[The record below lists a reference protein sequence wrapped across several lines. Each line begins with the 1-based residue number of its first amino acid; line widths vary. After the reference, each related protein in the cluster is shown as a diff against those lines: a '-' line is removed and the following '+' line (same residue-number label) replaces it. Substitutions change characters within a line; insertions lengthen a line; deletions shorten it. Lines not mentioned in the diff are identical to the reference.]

1 MISRRLTRRAKG
13 RMPGVN
19 PQFSFDNFIEPSYRD
34 IGYSQARGFEP
45 IEVHKFVWVKR
56 EKEMCQWHIYPL
68 NGFARMVNPG
78 VLSEARM
85 AET

>member
-1 MISRRLTRRAKG
+1 L
-13 RMPGVN
+13 PGVN
-19 PQFSFDNFIEPSYRD
+19 PQFSLSNFIEIPDSN
-34 IGYSQARGFEP
+34 IKNSQAREFEP
-45 IEVHKFVWVKR
+45 TEVHKFVWVKR
-56 EKEMCQWHIYPL
+56 KQEMCQWHIYPL